1 MIGMDMGL
9 QQPVDG
15 DPTLVHIFEQG
26 IGEACRGMA

>member
-15 DPTLVHIFEQG
+15 DPTLAHIPKQG
-26 IGEACRGMA
+26 IGEACGGMA